1 MQSGM
6 KKLVLSQETLK
17 NLGSNQTEEEAALLS
32 LTRPPICE
40 FTNTRF
46 C

>member
-6 KKLVLSQETLK
+6 KKLVLNQETLK
-17 NLGSNQTEEEAALLS
+17 NLGAPQSEEEALLS
-32 LTRPPICE
+32 LSRPPICE